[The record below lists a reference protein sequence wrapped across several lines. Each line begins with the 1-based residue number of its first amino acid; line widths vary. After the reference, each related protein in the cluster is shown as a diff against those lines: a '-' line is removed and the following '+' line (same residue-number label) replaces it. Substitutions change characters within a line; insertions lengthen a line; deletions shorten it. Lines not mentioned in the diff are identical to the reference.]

1 MHNKYLYKQISIDT
15 RANGTI
21 LFDTRR
27 MKTTNIYKY
36 LLISI
41 SIIAVFFLANDA
53 SAALSRPPT
62 NLGLVGYWSMNEGY
76 GVTTTDLSGNRNHG
90 TLTNMQGNPWVNG
103 KLGKALSFDGSNDY
117 VDLPSA
123 PVSSGSISVVAWVKS
138 SNLSG
143 GASAVGRG
151 IAKSYTTEGNT
162 GNWFFGVQPNGAIS
176 FSHWSDSLR
185 RITDAGLITINQWYH
200 IVMIWNGTAGSPYI
214 NGKAVSFTGTGSL
227 GSGWGSEHVIGR
239 AYADS
244 AYQFNGLIDEVRIY
258 NRALSPDEISRLY
271 NSGR

>member
-103 KLGKALSFDGSNDY
+103 KQG
-117 VDLPSA
+117 
-123 PVSSGSISVVAWVKS
+123 
-138 SNLSG
+138 
-143 GASAVGRG
+143 
-151 IAKSYTTEGNT
+151 
-162 GNWFFGVQPNGAIS
+162 
-176 FSHWSDSLR
+176 
-185 RITDAGLITINQWYH
+185 
-200 IVMIWNGTAGSPYI
+200 
-214 NGKAVSFTGTGSL
+214 
-227 GSGWGSEHVIGR
+227 
-239 AYADS
+239 
-244 AYQFNGLIDEVRIY
+244 
-258 NRALSPDEISRLY
+258 
-271 NSGR
+271 

>member
-1 MHNKYLYKQISIDT
+1 MDY
-15 RANGTI
+15 
-21 LFDTRR
+21 
-27 MKTTNIYKY
+27 
-36 LLISI
+36 
-41 SIIAVFFLANDA
+41 
-53 SAALSRPPT
+53 
-62 NLGLVGYWSMNEGY
+62 
-76 GVTTTDLSGNRNHG
+76 SGNGNKG
-90 TLTNMQGNPWVNG
+90 TLTGMVSPSTPTSGWNPG
-103 KLGKALSFDGSNDY
+103 RLGKALSFDGSNDY

-258 NRALSPDEISRLY
+258 NRALSAGEVLNLY

>member
-1 MHNKYLYKQISIDT
+1 MI
-15 RANGTI
+15 G
-21 LFDTRR
+21 
-27 MKTTNIYKY
+27 
-36 LLISI
+36 LLVTVSFFAF
-41 SIIAVFFLANDA
+41 AVPTAHA
-53 SAALSRPPT
+53 VVGKPPN
-62 NLGLVGYWSMNEGY
+62 NLGLVGYWSFEECRGNIAL
-76 GVTTTDLSGNRNHG
+76 DASGNSNRG
-90 TLTNMQGNPWVNG
+90 TLTNF
-103 KLGKALSFDGSNDY
+103 ALSGSTSNWVSGTAAKRGCALNFDGSDDY

-214 NGKAVSFTGTGSL
+214 NGKAVSFTVTGSL

-258 NRALSPDEISRLY
+258 NRALSAGEVLNLY